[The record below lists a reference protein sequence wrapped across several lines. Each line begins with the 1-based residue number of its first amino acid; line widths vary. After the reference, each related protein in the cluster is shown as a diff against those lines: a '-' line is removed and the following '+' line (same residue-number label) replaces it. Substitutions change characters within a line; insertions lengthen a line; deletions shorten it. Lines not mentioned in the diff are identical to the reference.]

1 MKSKVFFSI
10 RLLKINK
17 PLVRQTKRKKKR
29 LGTKIRNES
38 GDITTDSTET

>member
-1 MKSKVFFSI
+1 MKSKVIFPKTLI
-10 RLLKINK
+10 KINK